1 MVAKY
6 DSASHSTKKQNLKI
20 PIENSCIYIYIIYK
34 VKDMKK
40 LDVVK
45 IGSEKVNTDKT
56 YIMSS
61 HRLQTLVIPTQIL
74 SKKK

>member
-1 MVAKY
+1 
-6 DSASHSTKKQNLKI
+6 
-20 PIENSCIYIYIIYK
+20 
-34 VKDMKK
+34 MKK